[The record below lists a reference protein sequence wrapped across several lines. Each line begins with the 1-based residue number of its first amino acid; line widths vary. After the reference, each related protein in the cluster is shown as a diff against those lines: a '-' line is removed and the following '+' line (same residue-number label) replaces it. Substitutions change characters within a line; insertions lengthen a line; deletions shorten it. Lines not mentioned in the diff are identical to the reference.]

1 MRLKK
6 LFRRCKS
13 GKFCEISA
21 IASRNSEKAKQAA
34 NILNIPKFYDSYEE
48 LLEDSAIEAV
58 YIPLPNHLHIEWAI
72 KAAIAGKHVLCEKPI
87 GLNAEEVRSLIEVRD
102 RTGVKIQEAFMV
114 RTHPKWLAVRDLIRQ
129 GKIGKLEAITGFF
142 SYFNND
148 VSNIRNKPEMGGGAL
163 MDIGCYCINIS
174 RFIFED
180 EPKRVSGLIERDE
193 NTGID
198 KLTSA
203 MLDFPKRTSDF
214 YLFDAACSVSEN
226 AVFRHERKNRSS
238 NSFQYSH

>member
-1 MRLKK
+1 MQ
-6 LFRRCKS
+6 S
-13 GKFCEISA
+13 GKYCEISA

-34 NILNIPKFYDSYEE
+34 DILNIPKFYDSYEE

-72 KAAIAGKHVLCEKPI
+72 KAAIAGKHILCEKPI
-87 GLNAEEVRSLIEVRD
+87 GLNAEEVRRLIEVRD

-148 VSNIRNKPEMGGGAL
+148 ASNIRNKPEMGGGAL

-174 RFIFED
+174 RFIFEA
-180 EPKRVSGLIERDE
+180 EPERVSGLINKEMKIRE
-193 NTGID
+193 LIN
-198 KLTSA
+198 
-203 MLDFPKRTSDF
+203 
-214 YLFDAACSVSEN
+214 
-226 AVFRHERKNRSS
+226 
-238 NSFQYSH
+238 